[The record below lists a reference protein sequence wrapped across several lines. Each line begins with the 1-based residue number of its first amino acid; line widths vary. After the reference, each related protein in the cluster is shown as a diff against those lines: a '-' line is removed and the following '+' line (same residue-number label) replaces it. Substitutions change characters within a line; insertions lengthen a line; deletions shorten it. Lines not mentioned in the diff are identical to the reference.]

1 MLANP
6 ESRNPNHVRDARLGR
21 AWLALT
27 VVLAAHVAD
36 EALTDFLS
44 VYNPI
49 VIAARERL
57 GWFPMPTFTFGPWL
71 TGLAILIAVLL
82 ALSPLAY
89 AGTPFIRAAS
99 YPYAAIMLLNGVGHL
114 AGSVYFA
121 RWLPGATTA
130 PFLIVTSIGLIVAA
144 RGSRQQGHEVRPQT

>member
-1 MLANP
+1 M
-6 ESRNPNHVRDARLGR
+6 RLGR

-27 VVLAAHVAD
+27 AVLAAHVTD

-49 VIAARERL
+49 VQAARERF
-57 GWFPMPTFTFGPWL
+57 GWFPMPTFEFGPWL
-71 TGLAILIAVLL
+71 TGLAILILVLA

-89 AGTPFIRAAS
+89 AHNTFVRAAS
-99 YPYAAIMLLNGVGHL
+99 YPYAAIMLLNGLGHL
-114 AGSVYFA
+114 AGSVYFR

-130 PFLIVTSIGLIVAA
+130 PFLIVTSIGLLAAA
-144 RGSRQQGHEVRPQT
+144 RGRRP